1 MLSVVC
7 PVYNEAENIGNL
19 FSQLKEKIS
28 VPMEVLVIYDR
39 EDDNTIPAVQ
49 DIASNYPFEIRLIK
63 NRFGAGA
70 LNAIKSGFL
79 EFRNEAV
86 LVVMADLSDNLSIV
100 DEMYH
105 MIADEGFDIVCGSRY
120 MPSGRQTGGPL
131 LKKTI
136 SRLAGVS
143 LHYLAGLPTHDAT
156 NSFKMYRGELLK
168 NIEIESQ
175 GGFELGI
182 ELVVKTFVRGGRIA
196 ELPSTWTDRVTG
208 KSRFRMWK
216 WMPSYLRWYFYALR
230 KHKEPTKLASSYQTT
245 QTG

>member
-7 PVYNEAENIGNL
+7 PVYNEAENIEKL
-19 FSQLKEKIS
+19 FSRLGEKIS
-28 VPMEVLVIYDR
+28 VPMEVLVIYDC
-39 EDDNTIPAVQ
+39 EDDNTIPVVRH
-49 DIASNYPFEIRLIK
+49 IALDYAFEVRLIK

-70 LNAIKSGFL
+70 LNAIKTGFL

-86 LVVMADLSDNLSIV
+86 LVVMADLSDDLSIAN
-100 DEMYH
+100 EMYRL
-105 MIADEGFDIVCGSRY
+105 IAVEGFDIVCGSRY
-120 MPSGRQTGGPL
+120 MPGGNQIGGPL

-143 LHYLAGLPTHDAT
+143 LHYLSRLPTYDAT

-168 NIEIESQ
+168 NIEIESR

-182 ELVVKTFVRGGRIA
+182 EIVAKTFVQGGRIA
-196 ELPSTWTDRVTG
+196 ELPSIWTDRLTG

-230 KHKEPTKLASSYQTT
+230 KHEEPTELASGHQTT